1 MGYSSYKKLKIVTK
15 KFGLAAQM
23 VYLFEAESIQPIAP
37 SSWLVDSLRKAYLT
51 LPTNEKAKSERLVSP
66 ILLEILE
73 EFHTHISFFSGEE
86 VNINAQDDLAGP
98 CDFFFT
104 LVPNSPYLELPIV
117 SIVEAKDEDLDW
129 GIAQCA
135 AQVYAANLLNAS
147 EDKDMPVLFGC
158 TTTGTEWLFFK
169 FENNTFYVDRK
180 PITDLPT
187 VIGTWHWILNYYIN
201 TFKK

>member
-1 MGYSSYKKLKIVTK
+1 
-15 KFGLAAQM
+15 M
-23 VYLFEAESIQPIAP
+23 VYLFGNEAIPPVAP
-37 SSWLVDSLRKAYLT
+37 SEWLLASLNKAYLT

-73 EFHTHISFFSGEE
+73 AFQTEVSFFSGEE

-104 LVPNSPYLELPIV
+104 LIPNSPYLELPII

-135 AQVYAANLLNAS
+135 AQVYAANLMNTS
-147 EDKDMPVLFGC
+147 EGKDMPVLYGC
-158 TTTGTEWLFFK
+158 TTTGTEWLFFR
-169 FENNTFYVDRK
+169 FENNTFYVDKK
-180 PITDLPT
+180 PIADLPT
-187 VIGTWHWILNYYIN
+187 VLGIWHWILNYY
-201 TFKK
+201 KKLNIQ